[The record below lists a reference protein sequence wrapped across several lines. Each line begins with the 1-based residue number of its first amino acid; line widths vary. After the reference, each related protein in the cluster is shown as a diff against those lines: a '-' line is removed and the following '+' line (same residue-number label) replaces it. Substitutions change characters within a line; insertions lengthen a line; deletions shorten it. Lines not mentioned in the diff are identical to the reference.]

1 MKDQSFFI
9 KLFISFTLLLVII
22 TVIYILIYEQVVIN
36 SSKEEIGRNYIGKL
50 KVAEKIM
57 TEFKNAVRKDIV
69 RLAASN
75 SVSALVELK
84 NLKKGNRLAF
94 DNQSLIKLSNAQK
107 SILEVV
113 NANIRYE
120 SIYLYIEDLGF
131 CLTSNQGLIF
141 NDDIMDTGWFKAY
154 IDYKNNRK
162 PLGWIDTRLPERD
175 DSSIYPAYSYVATY
189 VFPLT
194 PYTSVLQGAL
204 VLNIKEDA
212 LSQLINTDDI
222 NKEGYIFIIDSNGD
236 VVTHVDKNYVGYNI
250 SSIGYIDK
258 ILKSD
263 AIDGYFINEMEQK
276 NILISYYK
284 SINDN
289 WIYIGVFSLE
299 PLLSKINNLR
309 TRVIYSSVLIALL
322 SILSVYLISRKLSS
336 PITKLIQDIKLNK
349 GINIYESKD
358 EMTILR
364 RAFESLSN
372 QLAQNKMNIK
382 QVYLNNLLN
391 ANYSYGNVE
400 NDGLIEEYFKYG
412 HFICVS
418 VMIDKYYEFANK
430 YEVERQYY
438 LKMLI
443 INIVKQ
449 IIGMDY
455 LCEGVNLDGGEIAF
469 IINISDDH
477 VYKIYEDLRR
487 YFHEIQNEI
496 GKILDFTVSVGIGRC
511 YEGISKIHVSYMEA
525 KQALKWR
532 LVLGYGSIVLW
543 NEEFG
548 NYSYY
553 YPYTIEKSI
562 LNQLESRDIDRI
574 ERTVAE
580 LMSELKE
587 KQDISCDNILLV
599 INQLVGNTIVK
610 YLTELKLDMNDVFG
624 HDFNIYSELSR
635 KETLDEIE
643 AWLVKMYRA
652 IIDFLIAYEEEEDET
667 VRKIVDFIERNYK
680 KDIGIQE
687 VASFVGLSY
696 SHVRKVFKS
705 RIGENIVEFINKLR
719 IEEAKKL
726 LLNTELPV
734 REIALIVGYN
744 SDQTFA
750 RIFKKVEGVT
760 PGEYRRFKNSM
771 DV

>member
-9 KLFISFTLLLVII
+9 KLFISFTILLVVI
-22 TVIYILIYEQVVIN
+22 TVVYILIYEQVVIN

-75 SVSALVELK
+75 SISALVELK
-84 NLKKGNRLAF
+84 NLKKDNKLAF
-94 DNQSLIKLSNAQK
+94 DSQSLIKLSNAQK

-120 SIYLYIEDLGF
+120 SIYLYIEDLEL
-131 CLTSNQGLIF
+131 CLTSNQGLVF
-141 NDDIMDTGWFKAY
+141 NDDIRDTGWFKAY
-154 IDYKNNRK
+154 SEYKNERK
-162 PLGWIDTRLPERD
+162 PLGWIDTMFLERYD
-175 DSSIYPAYSYVATY
+175 GAVYPDYSYIVTY

-194 PYTSVLQGAL
+194 PYTSALQGAL
-204 VLNIKEDA
+204 VINIKEDA

-222 NKEGYIFIIDSNGD
+222 NKEGYIFIIDSDGN
-236 VVTHVDKNYVGYNI
+236 VVTHVDKSYVGYNI
-250 SSIGYIDK
+250 FRVGYIDK

-263 AIDGYFINEMEQK
+263 ATDGYFISKMEQK
-276 NILISYYK
+276 DILISYYK

-289 WIYIGVFSLE
+289 WIYVGVFSLE
-299 PLLSKINNLR
+299 PLVSRIDSLR

-349 GINIYESKD
+349 GIDIYESKD
-358 EMTILR
+358 ELTILR

-372 QLAQNKMNIK
+372 QLVQNKVNIK
-382 QVYLNNLLN
+382 QAYLNNLLN
-391 ANYSYGNVE
+391 ANYSYGNIE
-400 NDGLIEEYFKYG
+400 NDGLFDEYFKHQ

-418 VMIDKYYEFANK
+418 VVIDRYYDFANK
-430 YEVERQYY
+430 YEVERRYY

-443 INIVKQ
+443 VNIVKQ
-449 IIGMDY
+449 VMEMDY

-469 IINISDDH
+469 IINVSDDR

-487 YFHEIQNEI
+487 YFREVQSEI

-511 YEGISKIHVSYMEA
+511 YKGISKVHVSYSEA

-532 LVLGYGSIVLW
+532 LVLGNGSIILW
-543 NEEFG
+543 DEGFG

-553 YPYTIEKSI
+553 YPHTAEKNLI
-562 LNQLESRDIDRI
+562 NQLKCRDIDGIR
-574 ERTVAE
+574 RTVTE
-580 LMSELKE
+580 LISELKG
-587 KQDISCDNILLV
+587 KRDISCDNILLV

-610 YLTELKLDMNDVFG
+610 CLTELKLDMNEVFG
-624 HDFNIYSELSR
+624 RDFNIYSELSH

-643 AWLVKMYRA
+643 TWLVKMYKA
-652 IIDFLIAYEEEEDET
+652 IIDFLEAYERQENET
-667 VRKIVDFIERNYK
+667 VKKIVDFIEKNYK

-687 VASFVGLSY
+687 VADFVGLSY
-696 SHVRKVFKS
+696 SHVRKVFKN

-719 IEEAKKL
+719 MEEAKKL
-726 LLNTELPV
+726 LLNSELSV
-734 REIALIVGYN
+734 KEIASTVGYN

-750 RIFKKVEGVT
+750 RIFKKMEGVT
-760 PGEYRRFKNSM
+760 PGEYRKFKSS
-771 DV
+771 